1 MTALLV
7 VLGGAVGAP
16 ARYLVDK
23 VVTARVAGAFP
34 WGTLVVNLTGCLL
47 LGLLSGAA
55 LSPGVFALLGTG
67 FCGAYTTY
75 STFGY
80 EAVSLAERARR
91 RTATTYVLLSV
102 LPGVA
107 LAAAGYALTS

>member
-1 MTALLV
+1 MTVLLV
-7 VLGGAVGAP
+7 VLGAAVGAP
-16 ARYLVDK
+16 ARYVVDK
-23 VVTARVAGAFP
+23 AVTARVAAGFP

-47 LGLLSGAA
+47 LGLVSGATLPA
-55 LSPGVFALLGTG
+55 GAVALLGTG

-80 EAVSLAERARR
+80 EAVSMAERARR
-91 RTATTYVLLSV
+91 RAALSYVLVSV
-102 LPGVA
+102 VGGVA

>member
-7 VLGGAVGAP
+7 VLGALVGAP
-16 ARYLVDK
+16 ARYVVDK
-23 VVTARVAGAFP
+23 AVTARVSSGFP

-47 LGLLSGAA
+47 LGLISGAT
-55 LSPGVFALLGTG
+55 LSAGVVALLGTG

-80 EAVSLAERARR
+80 EAVSLAEKARR
-91 RTATTYVLLSV
+91 RVALGYVLVSV
-102 LPGVA
+102 VAGVG

>member
-1 MTALLV
+1 MIALLV
-7 VLGGAVGAP
+7 VLGAVVGAP
-16 ARYLVDK
+16 ARYVVDK
-23 VVTARVAGAFP
+23 AVTARVSSGFP

-47 LGLLSGAA
+47 LGLLSGAT
-55 LSPGVFALLGTG
+55 LSPGVVALLGTG
-67 FCGAYTTY
+67 FCGAYSPY

-91 RTATTYVLLSV
+91 RVALTYVLVSV
-102 LPGVA
+102 VAGVG